1 MYAIIATGGKQY
13 KVSEGD
19 VIFVEKLDAETGSD
33 VTFDQVLAVGGD
45 KLVVGA
51 PLVDKATVTGT
62 RENPA
67 ITRRTVTGKHT
78 QRYRSTRSTLDKC
91 MTEVRIKRN
100 SGSDITGFTVSGH
113 ALFADSGADIVCAA
127 ISMLTIN
134 TINAI
139 EEFLPD
145 EPMTLKVDREKGV
158 IDMGLQIGPT
168 EKSGLLLRTFYLGM
182 TSLEK
187 KYGSEYI
194 RVVEYS

>member
-1 MYAIIATGGKQY
+1 
-13 KVSEGD
+13 
-19 VIFVEKLDAETGSD
+19 
-33 VTFDQVLAVGGD
+33 
-45 KLVVGA
+45 
-51 PLVDKATVTGT
+51 
-62 RENPA
+62 
-67 ITRRTVTGKHT
+67 
-78 QRYRSTRSTLDKC
+78 